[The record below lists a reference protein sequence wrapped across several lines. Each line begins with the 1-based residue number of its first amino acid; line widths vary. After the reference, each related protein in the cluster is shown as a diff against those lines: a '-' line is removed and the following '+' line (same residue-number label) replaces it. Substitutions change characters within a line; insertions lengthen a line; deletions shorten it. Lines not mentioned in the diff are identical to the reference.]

1 MTFKDFKGIVDTMV
15 AHHKIVNQ
23 AYKLNIDLIDF
34 CDTQATTINALWC
47 QVLTIEGKDW
57 LDWFLYEKDYIED
70 GIGRKEL
77 EAWDDDGVEICQNLK
92 GLYDYLTKNNYFKV

>member
-1 MTFKDFKGIVDTMV
+1 
-15 AHHKIVNQ
+15 
-23 AYKLNIDLIDF
+23 
-34 CDTQATTINALWC
+34 
-47 QVLTIEGKDW
+47 

-77 EAWDDDGVEICQNLK
+77 EAWDDDGAEICQNLK

>member
-34 CDTQATTINALWC
+34 CDTQATTINAL
-47 QVLTIEGKDW
+47 
-57 LDWFLYEKDYIED
+57 
-70 GIGRKEL
+70 
-77 EAWDDDGVEICQNLK
+77 
-92 GLYDYLTKNNYFKV
+92 